1 MSRSTL
7 ERLAPLTGIVFV
19 ALLVISFIVGGESP
33 DADESTEDVV
43 AFWTEDDSAQIASAI
58 IGAWAAV
65 FLVWFGA
72 TVAAAVRR
80 AEIEAG
86 RLASIAFGGFL
97 LIAVGGLSFSAF
109 QFAAADTAGDVPA
122 EVTQTLSVLFAD
134 FFFPLAGGTFLA
146 LLSVGIATLR
156 HGVLPRW
163 LGYAAIVIAIAA
175 LTPVGFFAFLA
186 AGIWVLAVSVV
197 LYTSGTAPPT
207 QPPAPRFSEQP

>member
-33 DADESTEDVV
+33 DADESTEEVV
-43 AFWTEDDSAQIASAI
+43 AFWTDEDSAQIASAI

-65 FLVWFGA
+65 FLVWFGG

-80 AEIEAG
+80 AEVEAG

-97 LIAVGGLSFSAF
+97 LIALGALSFSAF

-134 FFFPLAGGTFLA
+134 FFFPLAGGTLLA
-146 LLSVGIATLR
+146 LLSVGIAALR

-163 LGYAAIVIAIAA
+163 LGYAAIVVAIVA
-175 LTPVGFFAFLA
+175 LTPAGFFAFLA
-186 AGIWVLAVSVV
+186 AGVWVLVVSVV
-197 LYTSGTAPPT
+197 LYSRGTAPPA
-207 QPPAPRFSEQP
+207 QPPA

>member
-19 ALLVISFIVGGESP
+19 ALLVISFIVGGDSP
-33 DADESTEDVV
+33 DADDSTEEVV
-43 AFWTEDDSAQIASAI
+43 AFWTEEESAQIASAI

-65 FLVWFGA
+65 FLVWFGG

-80 AEIEAG
+80 AEGEPG

-97 LIAVGGLSFSAF
+97 LIALGGLSFSAF
-109 QFAAADTAGDVPA
+109 QFAAAETAGDVPD
-122 EVTQTLSVLFAD
+122 EVTQTLSVLFSD
-134 FFFPLAGGTFLA
+134 FFFPLAAGTLLA
-146 LLSVGIATLR
+146 LLSVGVATLR

-186 AGIWVLAVSVV
+186 AGVWVLIVSIV
-197 LYTSGTAPPT
+197 LYSSGTTTPT
-207 QPPAPRFSEQP
+207 QPPASRLSEQP

>member
-7 ERLAPLTGIVFV
+7 ERLAPLTGIAFV
-19 ALLVISFIVGGESP
+19 ALLVISFIVGGDTP
-33 DADESTEDVV
+33 DADESTEEVV
-43 AFWTEDDSAQIASAI
+43 AFWTEEDSSQIASAI

-65 FLVWFGA
+65 FLVWFGG
-72 TVAAAVRR
+72 TLAAALRR
-80 AEIEAG
+80 AEVEAS

-122 EVTQTLSVLFAD
+122 EVTQTLSVLFED
-134 FFFPLAGGTFLA
+134 FFFPLAAGTVLA
-146 LLSVGIATLR
+146 LLSVGVAALR

-175 LTPVGFFAFLA
+175 LTPAGFFAFLA
-186 AGIWVLAVSVV
+186 AGVWVLAVSVV
-197 LYTSGTAPPT
+197 LYSSGTAPPT
-207 QPPAPRFSEQP
+207 QPPASRFSEQP

>member
-1 MSRSTL
+1 MSRTTL

-33 DADESTEDVV
+33 DADESTEEVV
-43 AFWTEDDSAQIASAI
+43 AFWTEEDSAQIASAI

-65 FLVWFGA
+65 SLVWFGGS
-72 TVAAAVRR
+72 VAAAIRR
-80 AEIEAG
+80 AEIEAA

-97 LIAVGGLSFSAF
+97 LIALGVLSFSAF

-156 HGVLPRW
+156 YGVLPRW
-163 LGYAAIVIAIAA
+163 LGYVAIVIAIVA
-175 LTPVGFFAFLA
+175 LTPAGFFALLA
-186 AGIWVLAVSVV
+186 AGAWVLAVSVV
-197 LYTSGTAPPT
+197 LYSSGTAPPT
-207 QPPAPRFSEQP
+207 QAPASRFSEQP